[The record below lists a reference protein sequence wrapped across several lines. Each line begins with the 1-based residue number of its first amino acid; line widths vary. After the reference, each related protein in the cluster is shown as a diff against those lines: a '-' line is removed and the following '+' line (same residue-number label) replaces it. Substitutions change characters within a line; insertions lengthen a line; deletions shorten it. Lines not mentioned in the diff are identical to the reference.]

1 MAFHARR
8 NTMFRRL
15 AVAAL
20 AVSAAAC
27 AGKQASPSGEGAAA
41 DVPKETRARLNNLT
55 YFDLASCSPR
65 ELKMPEPANQ
75 PGIIG
80 AVVATRPQVLECLVN
95 PKHRGTAADTNVKVT
110 TTVDETQAKHA
121 VTGENLT
128 PEGTACIEK
137 VLAERVPLKPL
148 PKGSQP
154 VTAESGFHHLV
165 GRSPSVTMGINEA
178 SDIAGVIRLAAPSF
192 CDCYADYS
200 TTAPPTLRAALDLPA
215 KATKLGAPV
224 FEPVSGTEKLTQCLS
239 TKLAA
244 LDFPAA
250 DSETKLPAYPFAMIN
265 SNATEDA
272 TALAEDVRFIH
283 LDAVRGQRVADV
295 ALAVAGRVNAVTV
308 YDAAVTAYKK
318 NPRKV
323 SPQEL
328 IDKCAA
334 LVKSDDAWI
343 ATLQKQQ
350 ELAERTLT
358 FVQES
363 KAKDPQWAEVE
374 APAQAQVDTAK
385 KDFMEAQAAKVAD
398 QKVCPKVSFKQK

>member
-1 MAFHARR
+1 
-8 NTMFRRL
+8 MFRRL

-27 AGKQASPSGEGAAA
+27 AGKQQASPSGEGAAA

-55 YFDLASCSPR
+55 YFDLANCSPR
-65 ELKMPEPANQ
+65 ELKLPEPANQ

-80 AVVATRPQVLECLVN
+80 AVVGSRPQVLECLVD
-95 PKHRGTAADTNVKVT
+95 PKHRGTATDTNVKVI

-121 VTGENLT
+121 VTGDNLT
-128 PEGTACIEK
+128 PEGAACIEK
-137 VLAERVPLKPL
+137 VLNERVPLKPL
-148 PKGSQP
+148 AKGSQP
-154 VTAESGFHHLV
+154 VTAESGFHHV
-165 GRSPSVTMGINEA
+165 TGRSPSVTMGINEA

-192 CDCYADYS
+192 CDCYSDYATS
-200 TTAPPTLRAALDLPA
+200 APPMLKAALDLPA
-215 KATKLGAPV
+215 KATKLSAPV
-224 FEPVSGTEKLTQCLS
+224 FEPMSGTEKLTQCLS
-239 TKLAA
+239 TKLQA

-265 SNATEDA
+265 SNATEEA

-295 ALAVAGRVNAVTV
+295 ALAVASRVNAVTV

-318 NPRKV
+318 NPKKV

-350 ELAERTLT
+350 ELADRTLV

-385 KDFMEAQAAKVAD
+385 KDLAEAQAAKVAD